1 MAAGAVIMRADLVTW
16 ARAVKAEVD
25 PEGNLKNF
33 KPDSYWMEKFME
45 RHAIDLEAQTVTAVV
60 AANENGNGNTTRNG
74 NSRHQR
80 HCASSN

>member
-45 RHAIDLEAQTVTAVV
+45 RHAIDLEAQTFTAV